1 MVRGSQPLS
10 TRSERLMAP
19 RDNAIDGSAILPP
32 NDETIT
38 DLIHRQ
44 MPMSMPLRQQI
55 NRDRITDEFFNT
67 VAHRTRAE
75 FWMESSTHNKR
86 QHRCVW
92 FEFMSTVAQK
102 VEFIFQEQ
110 LCDLQLVIVAEA
122 VEDNLFCDTSK
133 QFRAKRLLRTSQDVT
148 LH

>member
-75 FWMESSTHNKR
+75 FWMNPRRTINGNTAASGSRSSP
-86 QHRCVW
+86 
-92 FEFMSTVAQK
+92 
-102 VEFIFQEQ
+102 
-110 LCDLQLVIVAEA
+110 
-122 VEDNLFCDTSK
+122 
-133 QFRAKRLLRTSQDVT
+133 RLPKK
-148 LH
+148 